1 VVELL
6 RQGAED
12 GSLARVDDVDAAALM
27 VFGAVTV
34 TGLSH
39 LIAGGTIG
47 VDKATGALV
56 AVLLD
61 GLGAR

>member
-1 VVELL
+1 
-6 RQGAED
+6 
-12 GSLARVDDVDAAALM
+12 
-27 VFGAVTV
+27 VTV

-39 LIAGGTIG
+39 LVAGGSIG
-47 VDKATGALV
+47 VVRGHGWLV

>member
-1 VVELL
+1 
-6 RQGAED
+6 
-12 GSLARVDDVDAAALM
+12 M

-39 LIAGGTIG
+39 LIAGGSIG
-47 VDKATGALV
+47 VDEATGALV